1 VNGVLERIATFV
13 LEEIAVP
20 RLRPV
25 AATITG
31 LSDAPIRMTY
41 PPARNGRFEY
51 SDDPVAPEAEG

>member
-13 LEEIAVP
+13 LEEIDVP

-31 LSDAPIRMTY
+31 LPDGAIRMTY
-41 PPARNGRFEY
+41 TPARNGRFEY
-51 SDDPVAPEAEG
+51 PDDPVAPEAEG